1 MLAYQCRVIEE
12 KMDLAEKVEKLGFFL
27 EGNVFKTLNNDEKL
41 RMQQQLIFMELYLK
55 VLKDRIA
62 SFEIEF

>member
-1 MLAYQCRVIEE
+1 
-12 KMDLAEKVEKLGFFL
+12 MDLAEKVEKLGFFL